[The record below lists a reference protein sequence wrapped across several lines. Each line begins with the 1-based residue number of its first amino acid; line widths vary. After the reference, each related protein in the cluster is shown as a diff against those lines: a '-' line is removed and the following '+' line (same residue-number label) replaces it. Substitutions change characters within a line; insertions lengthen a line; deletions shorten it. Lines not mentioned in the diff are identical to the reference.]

1 MAIILFR
8 ILLVIAIA
16 LLIYTWIQ
24 YLKNPERKLRLSQEN
39 QGFYLLDEQNNNKK
53 NFQLTYKGCLFI
65 GEKYLGTTE
74 DAFEVVD
81 IHVTVKN
88 PLELRGLTRE
98 DLYFLEQEILI
109 HYPHASITWKHPI
122 NELIITEIT
131 KD

>member
-1 MAIILFR
+1 MVIIIFR
-8 ILLVIAIA
+8 ILLVIAIG
-16 LLIYTWIQ
+16 LLIYTWIE
-24 YLKNPERKLRLSQEN
+24 YLKKPERKLQRSQSN
-39 QGFYLLDEQNNNKK
+39 QEFYLLDEKKNNKK

-88 PLELRGLTRE
+88 PMELRGLTRE
-98 DLYFLEQEILI
+98 DVYFLEQEILI

-131 KD
+131 KE

>member
-1 MAIILFR
+1 MAIIHFR

-53 NFQLTYKGCLFI
+53 NFQLTNKGCLFI